1 LGGNEVKKKRPIW
14 IVAIAVLQVIAVLVV
29 PPKVLASMNPLL
41 LLVPLPLFA
50 FVAWALVTLR
60 PAGRTLTIFLQG
72 MNIVVRVLIT
82 MAKVVPSKA
91 PGTPADLP
99 LLISSLLAVMTSV
112 AILFYVDQ
120 PEMQLLFES

>member
-1 LGGNEVKKKRPIW
+1 
-14 IVAIAVLQVIAVLVV
+14 VAIAVLQVIAVLVM
-29 PPKVLASMNPLL
+29 PPKTLASMNPLL
-41 LLVPLPLFA
+41 LVVPLPLFA

>member
-1 LGGNEVKKKRPIW
+1 MKKKRPIW
-14 IVAIAVLQVIAVLVV
+14 IVVIAVVQVIAVLLM
-29 PPKVLASMNPLL
+29 PPKTLASVNPLL

-60 PAGRTLTIFLQG
+60 PVGRTLTIFLQG

-82 MAKVVPSKA
+82 MSHVVPSKT
-91 PGTPADLP
+91 PGTRADLP
-99 LLISSLLAVMTSV
+99 LLISSLLAVILSV
-112 AILFYVDQ
+112 VILFYVDQ